1 MNSEV
6 LNLLGIKIEKRDEYI
21 AVIDAKKYASD
32 TECFV
37 PLMEKFNDT
46 YGHYPK
52 YPVADTGYGSY
63 NNYIYC
69 KEHSME
75 KFMKF
80 TMFEKKTK
88 DKKYRDNPYRAV
100 NFSRYE
106 DGDLVCPNGKSLH
119 LNMKRKSEKINME
132 EQKKYMNVRIVKVV
146 RIEANAVKEL
156 NQIVL

>member
-1 MNSEV
+1 M
-6 LNLLGIKIEKRDEYI
+6 GIKIEKRDEYI

-75 KFMKF
+75 KEVINNLESIHGALLCMN
-80 TMFEKKTK
+80 
-88 DKKYRDNPYRAV
+88 R
-100 NFSRYE
+100 SIQ
-106 DGDLVCPNGKSLH
+106 
-119 LNMKRKSEKINME
+119 SEGTFGIIK
-132 EQKKYMNVRIVKVV
+132 
-146 RIEANAVKEL
+146 
-156 NQIVL
+156 